1 MKVTLQA
8 KSDSIYPSIS
18 IEDFPFVVGRDK
30 SPFAELREQSVE
42 MKIAVSFLSRKHAV
56 ISSEQGR
63 IYLADMG
70 SVNGTKLNNRV
81 LGKAQVKVC
90 NGDQVIIGEHFHYT
104 FSIEEIEEEDSDKTA
119 FVPDAKVLLTLIP
132 ADQKSGLD
140 TVTIQDFPFIVSRS
154 EGFFAQREG
163 KFPDQVKKLSRN
175 HARIFYKEGKF
186 YVEDLGSINGTMA
199 AWKKLPVNKPTSLCN
214 GDFLSFGQ
222 FFNYVVKLDYPES
235 EAASPEVPKICDH
248 TVMDTPNPDS
258 EETRPAGSGKLKSVS
273 EEPSPS
279 AKTEKAGKGSPKE
292 DRSSQSLKKET
303 KPPRRESVSEEPVSA
318 SVKAEKAGKSSP
330 KEDRSSQSLK
340 KETKP
345 PPREEILPSEPS
357 RSVTPKEGKTQYIK
371 DGTAFL
377 KVFLSENKKTKQG
390 EDTSEKDK
398 SDAPHS
404 PKKKTPLKI
413 IFEAFRG
420 KPEDARKRKWFLSA
434 AAGIGLIVFL
444 FGAAVMTSPEHELN
458 EMTAQGKYKEGIEF
472 ANRILSRKPEERT
485 LKELVTTPI
494 FKYVLPEY
502 KDLQTLAAEALLKD
516 ILPEWSDKLNNR
528 LFSQALEILANTA
541 EQTRHNPEALKS
553 VELMIWIQDME
564 QYFSGRSPETPI
576 VIFRDEIQ
584 IESLL
589 SRWEQNKNENR
600 RIFTFIA
607 EQNTSFEA
615 IQKHVYHCLD
625 ILQKW
630 EFAYLK
636 PIQEFK
642 NVIKEKLNADRTDA
656 LESEINEFRRR
667 FPGIGGLKA
676 LDEDL
681 SHYKKILNA
690 EKIERTT
697 LLGQMKFQTEPF
709 IEKAGHLRK

>member
-119 FVPDAKVLLTLIP
+119 FVADAKVLLTLIP

-140 TVTIQDFPFIVSRS
+140 TVTIQDSPFIVSRS

-258 EETRPAGSGKLKSVS
+258 EETRPASSGKSESVS

-279 AKTEKAGKGSPKE
+279 AKTEKAGKG
-292 DRSSQSLKKET
+292 
-303 KPPRRESVSEEPVSA
+303 
-318 SVKAEKAGKSSP
+318 SP

-390 EDTSEKDK
+390 ENPSEKDK
-398 SDAPHS
+398 SDAPRS

-420 KPEDARKRKWFLSA
+420 KPEDARKRKWILSA

-485 LKELVTTPI
+485 LKEVVTTPI

-576 VIFRDEIQ
+576 VIFRDEMQ

-681 SHYKKILNA
+681 SHYKKALNA
-690 EKIERTT
+690 EKSERTT

>member
-1 MKVTLQA
+1 
-8 KSDSIYPSIS
+8 
-18 IEDFPFVVGRDK
+18 
-30 SPFAELREQSVE
+30 
-42 MKIAVSFLSRKHAV
+42 
-56 ISSEQGR
+56 
-63 IYLADMG
+63 
-70 SVNGTKLNNRV
+70 
-81 LGKAQVKVC
+81 
-90 NGDQVIIGEHFHYT
+90 
-104 FSIEEIEEEDSDKTA
+104 
-119 FVPDAKVLLTLIP
+119 
-132 ADQKSGLD
+132 
-140 TVTIQDFPFIVSRS
+140 
-154 EGFFAQREG
+154 
-163 KFPDQVKKLSRN
+163 
-175 HARIFYKEGKF
+175 
-186 YVEDLGSINGTMA
+186 
-199 AWKKLPVNKPTSLCN
+199 
-214 GDFLSFGQ
+214 
-222 FFNYVVKLDYPES
+222 
-235 EAASPEVPKICDH
+235 
-248 TVMDTPNPDS
+248 
-258 EETRPAGSGKLKSVS
+258 
-273 EEPSPS
+273 
-279 AKTEKAGKGSPKE
+279 
-292 DRSSQSLKKET
+292 
-303 KPPRRESVSEEPVSA
+303 
-318 SVKAEKAGKSSP
+318 
-330 KEDRSSQSLK
+330 
-340 KETKP
+340 
-345 PPREEILPSEPS
+345 
-357 RSVTPKEGKTQYIK
+357 
-371 DGTAFL
+371 
-377 KVFLSENKKTKQG
+377 
-390 EDTSEKDK
+390 
-398 SDAPHS
+398 
-404 PKKKTPLKI
+404 
-413 IFEAFRG
+413 
-420 KPEDARKRKWFLSA
+420 
-434 AAGIGLIVFL
+434 
-444 FGAAVMTSPEHELN
+444 MTSPEHELN

-485 LKELVTTPI
+485 LKEVVTTPI

-528 LFSQALEILANTA
+528 LFSQAREILANTA

-681 SHYKKILNA
+681 SHYKKALNA
-690 EKIERTT
+690 EKSERTT